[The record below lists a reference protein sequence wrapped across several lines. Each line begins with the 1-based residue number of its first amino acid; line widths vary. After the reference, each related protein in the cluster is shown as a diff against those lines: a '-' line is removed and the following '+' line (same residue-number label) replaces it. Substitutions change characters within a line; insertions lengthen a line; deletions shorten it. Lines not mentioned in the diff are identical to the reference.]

1 MILLGLI
8 PQLNLKIYPTKDP
21 QITIVNL
28 AFMKAYFLKYIYIY
42 NKHYFSKCNTL
53 DLSLFESK

>member
-28 AFMKAYFLKYIYIY
+28 AFMKAYFLKYIYI
-42 NKHYFSKCNTL
+42 
-53 DLSLFESK
+53 

>member
-8 PQLNLKIYPTKDP
+8 PQSNLKIYPTKDP

-28 AFMKAYFLKYIYIY
+28 AFMKAYF
-42 NKHYFSKCNTL
+42 
-53 DLSLFESK
+53 